1 MVKINEIKVKGFKN
15 IKSAELSLNNFNVII
30 GANNSGKS
38 NFIQV
43 IPFLNYVINASQ
55 EEVKDCFTF
64 DFFKSY
70 FKSIIPQ
77 NDVNDTRVLTFKI
90 TFSNTVSLRQFSY
103 TLEINIDDEDLPND
117 FLKINL
123 EKLETKD
130 PNKPGPALTLFIR
143 NSNTV
148 KYGSALSKTNL
159 LEDVPSYYSVLRL
172 LNIINLPDEL
182 HIDTLNSLNEILKTP
197 IFYFSHIEFLKS
209 DKERIGLFN
218 GRLISFDL
226 ENEIIALER
235 TDKWDIFK
243 EALVNILN
251 IDSINILRL
260 EDDSPLGKQILL
272 DAYLFFTHTKIQ
284 KSLADF
290 SDGTILII
298 ALITKVLSAKH
309 SIIFIEE
316 PENSTHPKALIDLIA
331 FIKSF
336 SETTQFVIT
345 SHSIAILNKTKIED
359 IIVSSIDEN
368 GAAELYNVSS
378 RKDLKSRLKR
388 SSVNFSD
395 ELFFALEDKAEF
407 D

>member
-64 DFFKSY
+64 DFLKSY

>member
-15 IKSAELSLNNFNVII
+15 IKSAELSLNNFNVIV

-43 IPFLNYVINASQ
+43 ISFLNYVVNASQ
-55 EEVKDCFTF
+55 EEVKHCFEL
-64 DFFKSY
+64 DFYKSY
-70 FKSIIPQ
+70 FKSIIPK
-77 NDVNDTRVLTFKI
+77 NDIDETRIISFKI
-90 TFSNTVSLRQFSY
+90 NFSNTISLRQFSY
-103 TLEINIDDEDLPND
+103 TLEINIDDEELPDD

-130 PNKPGPALTLFIR
+130 PNKPGPALTLFVR
-143 NSNTV
+143 NSNIV
-148 KYGSALSKTNL
+148 KYGSALSKINL
-159 LEDVPSYYSVLRL
+159 LEDIPSYYSVLRL
-172 LNIINLPDEL
+172 LNIISLPDEL
-182 HIDTLNSLNEILKTP
+182 HTDTLSSLNEILKTP

-218 GRLISFDL
+218 GRLISFNL
-226 ENEIIALER
+226 ENEIIELER
-235 TDKWDIFK
+235 TDKWSIFK
-243 EALVNILN
+243 QALSNILN

-260 EDDSPLGKQILL
+260 ENDTALGKQVLL
-272 DAYLFFTHTKIQ
+272 DAYLFFTHSKVQ
-284 KSLADF
+284 KKLVEF

-298 ALITKVLSAKH
+298 ALITKILSAKH

-316 PENSTHPKALIDLIA
+316 PENSTHPKALIDLIG

-336 SETTQFVIT
+336 SETIQFVIT
-345 SHSIAILNKTKIED
+345 SHSIAILNKTKMED

-378 RKDLKSRLKR
+378 RKELKSRLKR